1 MQEESFRSR
10 YLVKITSSVI
20 IAALNMVIQVILP
33 RALSVEE
40 FGYYSYNLN
49 VFTSTVVLA
58 NLSMSNA
65 LVAKFSKR
73 TEEIGIVFFY
83 LKYYLVEI
91 LFLSIGLL
99 ALFSLD
105 FIRHSF
111 AGQGILTV
119 FLGLEVALA
128 TKLLGDAISI
138 LDAMAIAKISAFYQI
153 ILKIVVASFVLC
165 TYLLGRLNLLVFY
178 CGQILGIT
186 FIGLVLINIAVR
198 YQRKKYPREVIG
210 NKKQYIKE
218 YFVYCRPLVLS
229 AIASQFI
236 IILMNWLLIRYAG
249 VKEQAMFGVA
259 WQLNTLVSY
268 IFSPYAEL
276 SKREHAVL
284 SEDKELLGR
293 FYLNSL
299 KRMFWITSY
308 FACFIGFCSS
318 WILELL
324 FGAKYTG
331 AETATMLIMIYT
343 IYQAWGQ
350 INGSFMLATERTK
363 MNAVIGILN
372 QLIVLVLVLVFQV
385 PNLIW
390 PKGLGSV
397 GIALVY
403 LISNILIVYIM
414 VYAVS
419 KDLGLSLWKSLK
431 IQVVPLLLCSLVS
444 INLSY
449 LMDLFLHDTTFVTV
463 LCKLLFAGIVY
474 TLVIFAVIF
483 IFPELIALNKKDILK
498 IKKKWKG

>member
-10 YLVKITSSVI
+10 YLVKIASSVI

-111 AGQGILTV
+111 AGQSILTV

-236 IILMNWLLIRYAG
+236 IILMNWLLIKYAG
-249 VKEQAMFGVA
+249 VREQAMFGVA
-259 WQLNTLVSY
+259 WQLNTLISY

-276 SKREHAVL
+276 SKREYAVL

-318 WILELL
+318 WVVRLL
-324 FGAKYTG
+324 YGTKYIG
-331 AETATMLIMIYT
+331 AEKITLLIMIYT

-350 INGSFMLATERTK
+350 INGSFMLATEKTK
-363 MNAVIGILN
+363 MNAYIGILN
-372 QLIVLVLVLVFQV
+372 QIVIVVLMFIFQV
-385 PNLIW
+385 PNVIW
-390 PKGLGSV
+390 SQGLGAV
-397 GIALVY
+397 GVAMVY
-403 LISNILIVYIM
+403 LISNISIVFIM
-414 VYAVS
+414 IFMVS
-419 KDLGLSLWKSLK
+419 KELGINPWRALN
-431 IQVVPLLLCSLVS
+431 IQLVPLMLCSILALILYCVMNFLIKENS
-444 INLSY
+444 IDIL
-449 LMDLFLHDTTFVTV
+449 
-463 LCKLLFAGIVY
+463 LCKLFVSGIVY
-474 TLVIFAVIF
+474 TLLLLAF
-483 IFPELIALNKKDILK
+483 IYAFPEELGFKKKDILN
-498 IKKKWKG
+498 IMNKWNG